1 MKRYIAR
8 RLVSLI
14 PIMVLVSMFTF
25 LGQQLVPGDPINTII
40 GTSEERQLDPQI
52 IQEIRREY
60 GLDQPIPIQYVK
72 SMWKVMHGDF
82 GRSFQTKQPV
92 TGEISARL
100 PITLTL
106 GVTTLLLNTS
116 IALVLGTL
124 AGVHRGTIMD
134 FLATSWAVLGA
145 ALPGFWVAI
154 VLIIVFAANLGW
166 LPASGWVSPYQHPVA
181 GIRHMLLPVIAL
193 GLFGSAAI
201 MRQTR
206 SSLVEVLNQ
215 DYIRTARAKG
225 LKERTVV
232 TRHALKNG
240 LIPVVTVLGFSLAH
254 VIGGSVLIER
264 VFALP
269 GVGRLAL
276 DATNNRDYPV
286 VQAIVLMSAAAVV
299 FANLVSDV
307 MYFYLDPRIRY

>member
-154 VLIIVFAANLGW
+154 VLIIVFAANFGW
-166 LPASGWVSPYQHPVA
+166 LPASGWVSPYQHPIA

-240 LIPVVTVLGFSLAH
+240 LLPVVTVLGFSLAH

-299 FANLVSDV
+299 LANLVSDV